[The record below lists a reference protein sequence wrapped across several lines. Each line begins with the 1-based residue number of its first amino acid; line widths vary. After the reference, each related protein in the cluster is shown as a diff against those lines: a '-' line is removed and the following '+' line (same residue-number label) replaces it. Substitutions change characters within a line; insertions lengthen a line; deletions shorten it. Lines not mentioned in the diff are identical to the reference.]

1 MNLDNKS
8 ASILTNTREKYMK
21 KHFESSAEASLM
33 YLEGMQWVLSYYTL
47 KVPDWEG
54 SYKYDYAPNL
64 TSIIEAMSCKLGGRE
79 KRGASKKKIININ
92 YFL

>member
-1 MNLDNKS
+1 MGFV
-8 ASILTNTREKYMK
+8 IL
-21 KHFESSAEASLM
+21 HI
-33 YLEGMQWVLSYYTL
+33 
-47 KVPDWEG
+47 KVPDWEW

-64 TSIIEAMSCKLGGRE
+64 TSIIEAMSFKLGGRE